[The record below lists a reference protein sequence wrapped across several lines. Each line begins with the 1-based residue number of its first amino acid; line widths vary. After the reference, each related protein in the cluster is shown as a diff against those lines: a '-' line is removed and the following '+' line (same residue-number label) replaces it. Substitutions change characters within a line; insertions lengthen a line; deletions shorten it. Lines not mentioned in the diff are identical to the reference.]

1 MLELRRMAALLRP
14 HGLALVCAAAL
25 AGVLS
30 GCQAA
35 LVLLV
40 RAVLD
45 SLMQTESSLVAW
57 HFGLAVVGLF
67 AIQGSARIGR
77 TWLTRRAALR
87 AERDLRNRLFGHLL
101 HCDPALLYEKG
112 LGDCLSRISHDAGT
126 VRTAVGAGVT
136 LVQRPLSAIA
146 IAAAAIVMAPKLALW
161 ALVGLPVVAL
171 VIYRT
176 GWATR
181 LHAGRH
187 LESLAGLESRA
198 RDGLSGLRTIQAY
211 GAHQQVQSGFERSND
226 KQLASALRATAYR
239 ISGPPLVEFAAASAI
254 AVVVVVGAVEVRAG
268 ELEPAALVA
277 FLVALGLLGEP
288 LKGIAAANA
297 LWEEARAGLCRV
309 FELLD
314 LPAVAEDLFATSGPY
329 TPVSLELTNV
339 SLDRGRGPVLDGLNL
354 SLEPGRIVV
363 VQGASGA
370 GKSTLLDLIAG
381 FVEPSSGSV
390 SWNGTEASCLS
401 LVGRRS
407 QLALVDQ
414 ESWLGMGTV
423 HDAISLARPD
433 ATREEVQDCAERAGL
448 AMDGPFLSS
457 LPGGLDG
464 RVGDAGGLVSC
475 GERQRISLARAL
487 LRDAP
492 ILLLDEPTANLD
504 ADNELSF
511 LRTVSSI
518 RHGRTI
524 LIVSHRPGPLD
535 IADSSYRLE
544 GGQLVA
550 LCPTRDVSAAE
561 TLRRATGSD
570 AR

>member
-1 MLELRRMAALLRP
+1 MSELLRIAGLLRP

-35 LVLLV
+35 LVVLV
-40 RAVLD
+40 RSILD
-45 SLMQTESSLVAW
+45 SLMEPSPSLVAW
-57 HFGLAVVGLF
+57 QFGFAVVLLF
-67 AIQGSARIGR
+67 AVQGAARIGR

-87 AERDLRNRLFGHLL
+87 AERDLRNRLFAHLL
-101 HCDPALLYEKG
+101 HCDPAILYERG

-126 VRTAVGAGVT
+126 IRTAVGAGVT

-146 IAAAAIVMAPKLALW
+146 IAAVAIAMAPKLALW

-187 LESLAGLESRA
+187 LSSLAGLESRA

-211 GAHQQVQSGFERSND
+211 GAQQQVRNGFERSND
-226 KQLASALRATAYR
+226 EQLASALRATMYR

-254 AVVVVVGAVEVRAG
+254 AVVVVVGAVQVRAG
-268 ELEPAALVA
+268 DLDPAALVA

-297 LWEEARAGLCRV
+297 LWEEARAGLRRV

-314 LPAVAEDLFATSGPY
+314 LPAVAEGSWSRSVAHS
-329 TPVSLELTNV
+329 PVSLRLTNV
-339 SLDRGRGPVLDGLNL
+339 SLDRGRGPILDGLNL
-354 SLEPGRIVV
+354 SLSPGQVV
-363 VQGASGA
+363 VIQGPSGV

-381 FVEPSSGSV
+381 FVEPSSGSIT
-390 SWNGTEASCLS
+390 WNGREASSLS
-401 LVGRRS
+401 LVDRRS

-423 HDAISLARPD
+423 YDAIALARPG
-433 ATREEVQDCAERAGL
+433 ATRDEVLHCAERAGL
-448 AMDGPFLSS
+448 ALDGPFLSS
-457 LPGGLDG
+457 LPGGVDG
-464 RVGDAGGLVSC
+464 RVGDAGGLISC

-492 ILLLDEPTANLD
+492 VLLLDEPTANLD

-511 LRTVSSI
+511 LSAVSSI

-524 LIVSHRPGPLD
+524 LIVSHRPGPLR

-544 GGQLVA
+544 SGQLVDLCSLRAPAAGEA
-550 LCPTRDVSAAE
+550 LRQ
-561 TLRRATGSD
+561 ATGSD